1 MLVTYLAGNE
11 NAWIAIPD
19 TVMESLLSASCEP
32 REVVHQ
38 LKLSLQWDQASL
50 EDPTPENKRLIRY
63 LATKAKHSNRLDV
76 VKHLREITPAGTA
89 GELQESCIVLFSRS
103 NRGVVLRALSLGR
116 FRRYDFCLRQSC
128 ATGIRRYF
136 RLSTRAQF
144 SLTTSTC
151 VARMSCV

>member
-11 NAWIAIPD
+11 NTWIAIPD

-89 GELQESCIVLFSRS
+89 GELLCIISRS
-103 NRGVVLRALSLGR
+103 NCGVVLRALSLGQ
-116 FRRYDFCLRQSC
+116 FRRYYFCLRQSC
-128 ATGIRRYF
+128 ATSMRRYF

-151 VARMSCV
+151 VVRMSCV

>member
-1 MLVTYLAGNE
+1 MSNCYFAGQFIVIPLKLKQLKLWVLVTYLAGNE
-11 NAWIAIPD
+11 NTWIAIPD

-32 REVVHQ
+32 GEVVHQ

-89 GELQESCIVLFSRS
+89 GELQESCIVLF
-103 NRGVVLRALSLGR
+103 RG
-116 FRRYDFCLRQSC
+116 Q
-128 ATGIRRYF
+128 T
-136 RLSTRAQF
+136 
-144 SLTTSTC
+144 
-151 VARMSCV
+151 VA